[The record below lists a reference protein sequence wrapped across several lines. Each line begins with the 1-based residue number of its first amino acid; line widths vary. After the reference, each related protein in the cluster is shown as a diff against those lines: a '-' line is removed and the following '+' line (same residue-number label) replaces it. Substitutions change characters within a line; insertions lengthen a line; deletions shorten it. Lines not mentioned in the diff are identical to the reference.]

1 MKTRILSYIIIAC
14 CFTACSSKQASH
26 NFLFDMGSD
35 TALIEKSFTRVSLK
49 NNYTTEKG
57 FGWIHA
63 PSKYFDSINIKLP
76 QTFLH
81 EGVFSNDSIVFRA
94 DVPDGD
100 YFASITLGTPGSDSA
115 KMIVTINR
123 ETIPD
128 TIFTPW
134 YRLSYKTLCKKI
146 HVNEK
151 KADIK
156 IVALTAAGAGLY
168 AIELR
173 PVADK
178 KEIKFTT
185 PLEEETAVIS
195 QFAFSLR
202 QQLAKDSGNIAIT
215 NQLSNTNKYLLAC
228 YYYDGGGWSWAVKK
242 TGMSLIYRMYAAADL
257 LEQII
262 PDTNDP
268 LYDKSLYLLAKVYY
282 WLNEEDEVLYHSDVY
297 KKYFSLL
304 KNKYPGDSLLK
315 MYTGE
320 KLFDPPGFDTASSI
334 APRWALYEREAMHRM
349 LKVID
354 WWVNKKQIA
363 NGEMGGK
370 YGDDV
375 ELLRPWLAAIL
386 GADDSTAKAGYK
398 KLADGIWNSDALER
412 GFAKRID
419 DVEHSAEL
427 FRDTHPALFLMNYGN
442 PEYVERCLIS
452 MQNFRDVW
460 TGVTSLGHLH
470 FKSYY
475 LSATEALTDSAHGI
489 DVALNARAI
498 LPGLW
503 AGWYDK
509 NPTIIKLF
517 SAYSNAWVAD
527 AEREGNGKPA
537 GLIPSTVAF
546 DGDRIGGNSNEWW
559 DAHLSYDYYLWDHV
573 GHVCELQYHLLGMYD
588 ITKNTNFL
596 KTINTYAALMIE
608 ADKEKDQIKNAKPG
622 SLNWAKYLLISGG
635 IDHEV
640 NDNPMGKAYS
650 MAQKITG
657 SNKYDQLIAKYA
669 EPYNRYQITHD
680 SEEIT
685 KGFEEILG
693 SLRYNFPM
701 LTSEVKFTDRVYM
714 PGSNLLTDMYTG
726 HFGAGYE
733 YPSLVA
739 TWKNTGPDVSVF
751 VNSGDKKSAD
761 ISLYNFEKEKTV
773 QMLTWRLEPGLYSV
787 KEGIDTNDDGVI
799 DELLSDKKV
808 ELHERV
814 NTIDLAINSKKI
826 IVVSIRQ
833 INAFGELPANMPDVA
848 IATNDI
854 SLSDT
859 KSSPGDSLKVNCTI
873 HNIGNIKAKNI
884 LVEFLIDNKK
894 IREAH
899 IPELDAPNDLTPK
912 HKKISFN
919 WLSQPG
925 IHRLEI
931 KLAIDQ
937 KEITTW
943 NNDAFYDYNSN
954 AKILNK

>member
-1 MKTRILSYIIIAC
+1 
-14 CFTACSSKQASH
+14 
-26 NFLFDMGSD
+26 MGSD
-35 TALIEKSFTRVSLK
+35 TSSVQKNYTRVSLK
-49 NNYTTEKG
+49 NNYTKEKG
-57 FGWIHA
+57 FGWIHSPA
-63 PSKYFDSINIKLP
+63 KYFDSINIKLP

-81 EGVFSNDSIVFRA
+81 DGVFSNDSIVFRA
-94 DVPDGD
+94 DVPNGD

-115 KMIVTINR
+115 KMMVTING
-123 ETIPD
+123 EIIQN

-146 HVNEK
+146 NVNEN
-151 KADIK
+151 KAEVK
-156 IVALTAAGAGLY
+156 IIALNAAGAGLY
-168 AIELR
+168 SIELR
-173 PVADK
+173 PVTDK
-178 KEIKFTT
+178 KEIKFAT
-185 PLEEETAVIS
+185 PLEEDTAVVS
-195 QFAFSLR
+195 QFTFSL
-202 QQLAKDSGNIAIT
+202 QQELAKDSSNIAIA
-215 NQLSNTNKYLLAC
+215 NQLSNANKYLLAC

-242 TGMSLIYRMYAAADL
+242 TGMSLIYRLYAAADL
-257 LEQII
+257 LEQIV

-282 WLNEEDEVLYHSDVY
+282 WLNEEDELLYGGDVY
-297 KKYFSLL
+297 KQYFSFL
-304 KNKYPGDSLLK
+304 KNKFPHDTLLK

-320 KLFDPPGFDTASSI
+320 KLFDPPGFDTTSSN
-334 APRWALYEREAMHRM
+334 APKWAVYEREAMKRM

-427 FRDTHPALFLMNYGN
+427 FRDTHPAMFLMNYGD

-460 TGVTSLGHLH
+460 TGVTSMGHLH

-503 AGWYDK
+503 AAWYDK
-509 NPTIIKLF
+509 NSTIIKLF
-517 SAYSNAWVAD
+517 SAYSNAWIAD

-537 GLIPSTVAF
+537 GLIPSAVAF
-546 DGDRIGGNSNEWW
+546 NGDRIGGSSKEWY
-559 DAHLSYDYYLWDHV
+559 DAHLSYDYYQWDHV

-588 ITKNTNFL
+588 ITKNNNFL
-596 KTINTYAALMIE
+596 KTIDRYAALMTQAE
-608 ADKEKDQIKNAKPG
+608 KEGDQTKNAKPG
-622 SLNWAKYLLISGG
+622 TLNWAKYLLISGG

-640 NDNPMGKAYS
+640 NDNPMGKAFS

-657 SNKYDQLIAKYA
+657 SNKYDQLISKYA
-669 EPYNRYQITHD
+669 EPYNQYLITHD
-680 SEEIT
+680 RGKIE

-714 PGSNLLTDMYTG
+714 PASNLLTDMYTG

-751 VNSGDKKSAD
+751 VHRGDKKLAD
-761 ISLYNFEKEKTV
+761 ISLYNFGKEKIIK
-773 QMLTWRLEPGLYSV
+773 MLTWQLEPGIYSV
-787 KEGIDTNDDGVI
+787 KKGVDTNDDGKI
-799 DELLSDKKV
+799 DELLSDEKV

-814 NTIDLAINSKKI
+814 NTIDLAIQSKKI
-826 IVVSIRQ
+826 IVVSVRQ
-833 INAFGELPANMPDVA
+833 IKAFATFPVNMPDVA
-848 IATNDI
+848 IAKDDI
-854 SLSDT
+854 SLPG
-859 KSSPGDSLKVNCTI
+859 KKIIQGDSLNVNCII
-873 HNIGNIKAKNI
+873 HNIGNTTAKNV
-884 LVEFLIDNKK
+884 LVEFFVDDKK
-894 IREAH
+894 ISEAH
-899 IPELDAPNDLTPK
+899 ISELNAPNDLVPQ
-912 HKKISFN
+912 HKEINFK
-919 WLSQPG
+919 WMAQVG
-925 IHRLEI
+925 KHRLEI
-931 KLAIDQ
+931 KLGTAQ

-943 NNDAFYDYNSN
+943 NNSAFYDVTVSQ
-954 AKILNK
+954 